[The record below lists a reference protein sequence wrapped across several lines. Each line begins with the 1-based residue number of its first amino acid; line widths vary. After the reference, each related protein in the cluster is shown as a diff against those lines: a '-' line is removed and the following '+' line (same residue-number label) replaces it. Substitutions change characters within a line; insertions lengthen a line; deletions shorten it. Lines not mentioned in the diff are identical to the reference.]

1 MRAASYAQVH
11 VSLCFRRVHAVTAR
25 AAARGS
31 QTPIVPSPPQPVSL
45 LEAAT
50 GGLISIPPRLALLA
64 VTGLWTD
71 SASSPTSFLV
81 SLTMP
86 DLQHT
91 VYGAPST
98 LWLNVSV
105 NFDGSVAMDLQMFNK
120 TATRLGEA
128 HFFHFLPTPQAGDYS
143 WMMDK

>member
-1 MRAASYAQVH
+1 MVFTFC
-11 VSLCFRRVHAVTAR
+11 V
-25 AAARGS
+25 
-31 QTPIVPSPPQPVSL
+31 SPPL
-45 LEAAT
+45 
-50 GGLISIPPRLALLA
+50 
-64 VTGLWTD
+64 VTGLWTN

-86 DLQHT
+86 DLQHV
-91 VYGAPST
+91 VYGAPAT

-105 NFDGSVAMDLQMFNK
+105 NADGSVALDLQMFNK

-128 HFFHFLPTPQAGDYS
+128 HFFHFLPAPQAGDYA